1 MPMLMFQ
8 IVFNGQVFLNVA
20 IPYDPVAH
28 RFLRFRHLAR
38 DANNNP
44 ANLLVFETSP
54 DASVYTERA
63 RGDLGERSVSA
74 ITVELAGGTAGL
86 AGNPGPII
94 FDNLVTQVVN
104 ARFALSAVTVSDR
117 AAQHERARRGLVS
130 PGG

>member
-1 MPMLMFQ
+1 MAVNSFDLSGGQASVELAQAGTNGAQSLFSLGTDFLNFSRFLVVSPAPNAPLKIAPVIDGISQAPFEATMPMLMFQ

-54 DASVYTERA
+54 DASV
-63 RGDLGERSVSA
+63 
-74 ITVELAGGTAGL
+74 
-86 AGNPGPII
+86 
-94 FDNLVTQVVN
+94 
-104 ARFALSAVTVSDR
+104 
-117 AAQHERARRGLVS
+117 
-130 PGG
+130 